1 MSIILDAG
9 SLISVQL
16 MYVEN
21 FDEKFGTTTFSFLH
35 SKEDFAEWKKKG
47 YLTTDEVEEI
57 KKQQSIPNDKP
68 GAPEKTIDPKKVI
81 IILRTWWNRMTW
93 KEQNQ
98 TYARCLSQ
106 IPDGEGRTRTELN
119 LLLFRELTLKTCLK
133 KWDLKEAGK
142 EIPLSEKIIDSLVPE
157 VAQELLSTFEK
168 LIEPKEK
175 DLGE

>member
-1 MSIILDAG
+1 MSIILDG
-9 SLISVQL
+9 SSLITVQL
-16 MYVEN
+16 MYIEHV
-21 FDEKFGTTTFSFLH
+21 DDKFGTTTFHFLR

-47 YLTTDEVEEI
+47 YLTTDEIEEI
-57 KKQQSIPNDKP
+57 KKQQTIPEAP
-68 GAPEKTIDPKKVI
+68 GSPQRTYDPKKVI
-81 IILRTWWNRMTW
+81 TILRTWWNRMTW

-98 TYARCLSQ
+98 TYARCLTQ
-106 IPDGEGRTRTELN
+106 IPDGEGKTRTELN

-133 KWDLKEAGK
+133 KWDLKDNGK
-142 EIPLSEKIIDSLVPE
+142 EVALGDKVIDSLVPE